1 MLIRGE
7 DSALDLP
14 STLTEEEKWHYDL
27 FGYLVLRQVVSPAE
41 VEQMLEIANRWFA
54 HPEAVP
60 EPVNVTQDEYSGV
73 LNNVQYGDRL
83 FERLSLNE
91 KALRIVMGLMWN
103 RPRLFN
109 CALVLQKQRPIRE
122 GEKERLHRDTSGF
135 DFPDGFYNP
144 HNDYQAGNGQI
155 YSNYVNTAITLV
167 DVPKDNGFMCIP
179 GTHKSQIKLPTTLDI
194 DNALAPAITFELK
207 AGDCLIFSSR
217 LMHGAKFWKV
227 DYPRRVVFNRYQF
240 SFYFNEN
247 YNLPIEAHRHC
258 ISDDQYALESV
269 QRSEKGFA
277 KRILERMEGE
287 RHYANAGRKMVFRSA
302 RLFCGPKR
310 RTESGC

>member
-7 DSALDLP
+7 DSAIDLQ

-27 FGYLVLRQVVSPAE
+27 FGYLVLRQVVSPTE
-41 VEQMLEIANRWFA
+41 VEQMLEVANGWFA
-54 HPEAVP
+54 DPEAAP

-73 LNNVQYGDRL
+73 LNNVQYGNRL

-91 KALRIVMGLMWN
+91 KVLRVVMGLMWN

-109 CALVLQKQRPIRE
+109 CALVLQRQHPISE

-135 DFPDGFYNP
+135 DFPDGFHNP

-167 DVPKDNGFMCIP
+167 DVPEDNGFMCIP
-179 GTHKSQIKLPTTLDI
+179 GTHKSRIKFPTTLDI
-194 DNALAPAITFELK
+194 DNELAPAITFELK
-207 AGDCLIFSSR
+207 AGDCLVFSSR

-247 YNLPIEAHRHC
+247 YSLPIEAHRHR
-258 ISDDQYALESV
+258 ISADQYALESI

-277 KRILERMEGE
+277 KRILEKLEKGE
-287 RHYANAGRKMVFRSA
+287 E
-302 RLFCGPKR
+302 LC
-310 RTESGC
+310 

>member
-7 DSALDLP
+7 DSAIDLP
-14 STLTEEEKWHYDL
+14 STLTEAEKWHYDL
-27 FGYLVLRQVVSPAE
+27 FGYLVLRQVVSPAGI
-41 VEQMLEIANRWFA
+41 EQMLEIVNRWFA
-54 HPEAVP
+54 HPETVP

-73 LNNVQYGDRL
+73 LNNVQYGDRI

-109 CALVLQKQRPIRE
+109 CALVLQKQRPIPE

-135 DFPDGFYNP
+135 DFPDGFHNS

-167 DVPKDNGFMCIP
+167 DVPMNNGFMCIP

-194 DNALAPAITFELK
+194 DNELAPAITFELK

-227 DYPRRVVFNRYQF
+227 DYPRCVVFNRYQF

-247 YNLPIEAHRHC
+247 YNLPIEAHRHS
-258 ISDDQYALESV
+258 ISDDQYELESI
-269 QRSEKGFA
+269 QRNEKGFA
-277 KRILERMEGE
+277 KRILKKLDEGE
-287 RHYANAGRKMVFRSA
+287 E
-302 RLFCGPKR
+302 LC
-310 RTESGC
+310 

>member
-7 DSALDLP
+7 DSAIDLP

-41 VEQMLEIANRWFA
+41 VEQMLEIANGWFA
-54 HPEAVP
+54 HPEVVP

-73 LNNVQYGDRL
+73 LNNVQYGDRI

-135 DFPDGFYNP
+135 DFPDGFHNP
-144 HNDYQAGNGQI
+144 HNDYQAGNVQM
-155 YSNYVNTAITLV
+155 YCNYVNTAITLV
-167 DVPKDNGFMCIP
+167 DVPQDNGFICIP
-179 GTHKSQIKLPTTLDI
+179 GTHKSQIKIPTTLDI
-194 DNALAPAITFELK
+194 DNELAPAITFELK

-217 LMHGAKFWKV
+217 LMHGAKFWKE

-247 YNLPIEAHRHC
+247 YNLPIETHQHC
-258 ISDDQYALESV
+258 ISDDQYELESV
-269 QRSEKGFA
+269 QRSEKEFA
-277 KRILERMEGE
+277 KRILKKLDNGE
-287 RHYANAGRKMVFRSA
+287 E
-302 RLFCGPKR
+302 LC
-310 RTESGC
+310 

>member
-7 DSALDLP
+7 DSAINLL

-41 VEQMLEIANRWFA
+41 VERMLEVANGWFA
-54 HPEAVP
+54 DPEAAP

-73 LNNVQYGDRL
+73 LGNIQYGDRI

-91 KALRIVMGLMWN
+91 EVLRVVMGLMWN

-109 CALVLQKQRPIRE
+109 CALVLQKQRPIPE
-122 GEKERLHRDTSGF
+122 DEKERLHRDTSGF
-135 DFPDGFYNP
+135 EFPDGFRNP

-179 GTHKSQIKLPTTLDI
+179 GTHKSRITFPTTLDI
-194 DNALAPAITFELK
+194 DNGLAPAITFELK
-207 AGDCLIFSSR
+207 AGDCLVFSPR
-217 LMHGAKFWKV
+217 LMHGTKFWKV
-227 DYPRRVVFNRYQF
+227 NYPRRVVFNRYQF

-247 YNLPIEAHRHC
+247 YNLPIEGYRHC
-258 ISDDQYALESV
+258 ISEDEYELESI
-269 QRSEKGFA
+269 QRNEKGFA
-277 KRILERMEGE
+277 KRILKKLETGE
-287 RHYANAGRKMVFRSA
+287 E
-302 RLFCGPKR
+302 LC
-310 RTESGC
+310 

>member
-7 DSALDLP
+7 DSAINLA

-27 FGYLVLRQVVSPAE
+27 FGYLVLRQVISPTE
-41 VEQMLEIANRWFA
+41 VERMLEIAKEWFA
-54 HPEAVP
+54 DPEAAP
-60 EPVNVTQDEYSGV
+60 EPVNVNQDDYSGV
-73 LNNVQYGDRL
+73 LNNVQYGDRI

-91 KALRIVMGLMWN
+91 KVMRIVMGLMWN

-109 CALVLQKQRPIRE
+109 CALVMQKQRPIGE
-122 GEKERLHRDTSGF
+122 DEKERLHRDTSGF
-135 DFPDGFYNP
+135 DFPDGFHNP

-167 DVPKDNGFMCIP
+167 DVPEDNGFMCIP
-179 GTHKSQIKLPTTLDI
+179 GTHKSRIELPETLDI
-194 DNALAPAITFELK
+194 DNEWAPAITFELK

-247 YNLPIEAHRHC
+247 YNLPIETHRDR
-258 ISDDQYALESV
+258 ISTDQYELESI
-269 QRSEKGFA
+269 QRSEKAFA
-277 KRILERMEGE
+277 KRILKKLENGE
-287 RHYANAGRKMVFRSA
+287 E
-302 RLFCGPKR
+302 LC
-310 RTESGC
+310 

>member
-7 DSALDLP
+7 DSAINLP

-27 FGYLVLRQVVSPAE
+27 FGYLVLRQVVSLTE

-54 HPEAVP
+54 DPEATP

-73 LNNVQYGDRL
+73 LGNIQYGDRI

-91 KALRIVMGLMWN
+91 KVLRVVMGLMWN

-109 CALVLQKQRPIRE
+109 CALVLQKQRPISE

-135 DFPDGFYNP
+135 EFPDGFHNP

-155 YSNYVNTAITLV
+155 YSNFVNTAITLV

-179 GTHKSQIKLPTTLDI
+179 GTHKSRITFPTTLEI
-194 DNALAPAITFELK
+194 DNEWAPAITFEAEGRGL
-207 AGDCLIFSSR
+207 SR
-217 LMHGAKFWKV
+217 LLAAV
-227 DYPRRVVFNRYQF
+227 D
-240 SFYFNEN
+240 
-247 YNLPIEAHRHC
+247 ARHE
-258 ISDDQYALESV
+258 ILES
-269 QRSEKGFA
+269 
-277 KRILERMEGE
+277 
-287 RHYANAGRKMVFRSA
+287 
-302 RLFCGPKR
+302 
-310 RTESGC
+310 

>member
-7 DSALDLP
+7 DSAINLP

-27 FGYLVLRQVVSPAE
+27 FGYLVLRQVVSPTG
-41 VEQMLEIANRWFA
+41 VEQMLGIANGWFA
-54 HPEAVP
+54 DPEAAP

-73 LNNVQYGDRL
+73 LGNIQYGDRI

-91 KALRIVMGLMWN
+91 EVLRVVMGLMWN

-109 CALVLQKQRPIRE
+109 CALVLQKQRPIPE
-122 GEKERLHRDTSGF
+122 SEKEKLHRDTSGF
-135 DFPDGFYNP
+135 EFPDGFRNP

-179 GTHKSQIKLPTTLDI
+179 GTHKSRITFPTTLDI
-194 DNALAPAITFELK
+194 DNGLAPAITFELK
-207 AGDCLIFSSR
+207 AGDCLVFSPR
-217 LMHGAKFWKV
+217 LMHGTKFWKV

-247 YNLPIEAHRHC
+247 YNLPIEGYQHC
-258 ISDDQYALESV
+258 ISEDEYELESI
-269 QRSEKGFA
+269 QRNEKGFA
-277 KRILERMEGE
+277 KRILKKLETGE
-287 RHYANAGRKMVFRSA
+287 E
-302 RLFCGPKR
+302 LC
-310 RTESGC
+310 

>member
-7 DSALDLP
+7 DSAINLP

-27 FGYLVLRQVVSPAE
+27 FGYLVLRQVVSPTG
-41 VEQMLEIANRWFA
+41 VEQMLGIANGWFA
-54 HPEAVP
+54 DPEAAP

-73 LNNVQYGDRL
+73 LGNIQYGDRI

-91 KALRIVMGLMWN
+91 EVLRVVMGLMWN

-109 CALVLQKQRPIRE
+109 CALVLQKQRPIPE

-135 DFPDGFYNP
+135 EFPDGFRNP

-167 DVPKDNGFMCIP
+167 DVPKNNGFMCIP
-179 GTHKSQIKLPTTLDI
+179 GTHKSRITFPTTLDI
-194 DNALAPAITFELK
+194 DNGLAPAITFELK
-207 AGDCLIFSSR
+207 AGDCLVFSPR
-217 LMHGAKFWKV
+217 LMHGTKFWKV
-227 DYPRRVVFNRYQF
+227 NYPRRVVFNRYQF

-247 YNLPIEAHRHC
+247 YNLPIEGYQHC
-258 ISDDQYALESV
+258 ISEDEYELESI
-269 QRSEKGFA
+269 QRNEKGFA
-277 KRILERMEGE
+277 KRILKKLETGE
-287 RHYANAGRKMVFRSA
+287 E
-302 RLFCGPKR
+302 LC
-310 RTESGC
+310 

>member
-1 MLIRGE
+1 M
-7 DSALDLP
+7 
-14 STLTEEEKWHYDL
+14 
-27 FGYLVLRQVVSPAE
+27 VSPAE

-54 HPEAVP
+54 HPEVVP

-73 LNNVQYGDRL
+73 LNNVQYGDRI

-109 CALVLQKQRPIRE
+109 CALVLQKQRPIPE

-167 DVPKDNGFMCIP
+167 DVPQDNGFMCIP

-194 DNALAPAITFELK
+194 DNEWAPAITFELK

-217 LMHGAKFWKV
+217 LMHGAKFWKE

-258 ISDDQYALESV
+258 ISDDQYELESV

-277 KRILERMEGE
+277 KRIVEKIDKGE
-287 RHYANAGRKMVFRSA
+287 E
-302 RLFCGPKR
+302 LC
-310 RTESGC
+310 

>member
-7 DSALDLP
+7 DSAVDLP

-27 FGYLVLRQVVSPAE
+27 FGYLVLRQVISPTE
-41 VEQMLEIANRWFA
+41 VGQMLEIANGWFA
-54 HPEAVP
+54 RPEAAP

-73 LNNVQYGDRL
+73 LNNVQYGDRI

-91 KALRIVMGLMWN
+91 KVMRIVMGLMWN

-109 CALVLQKQRPIRE
+109 CALVLQKQRPISE

-135 DFPDGFYNP
+135 DFPDGFHNP

-179 GTHKSQIKLPTTLDI
+179 GTHKSRIRFPTTFDI
-194 DNALAPAITFELK
+194 DNEWAPAITFELK

-217 LMHGAKFWKV
+217 LMHGAKFWKE
-227 DYPRRVVFNRYQF
+227 DYPRSSRFQSVSIQF
-240 SFYFNEN
+240 
-247 YNLPIEAHRHC
+247 LL
-258 ISDDQYALESV
+258 Q
-269 QRSEKGFA
+269 
-277 KRILERMEGE
+277 
-287 RHYANAGRKMVFRSA
+287 
-302 RLFCGPKR
+302 
-310 RTESGC
+310 

>member
-7 DSALDLP
+7 DSAINLP
-14 STLTEEEKWHYDL
+14 STLTEKEKWHYDL

-41 VEQMLEIANRWFA
+41 VEQMLDIANGWFA
-54 HPEAVP
+54 NPEAAP

-73 LNNVQYGDRL
+73 LGNIQYGDRI

-91 KALRIVMGLMWN
+91 KIVRVVMGLMWN

-109 CALVLQKQRPIRE
+109 CALVLQKQRPIPE
-122 GEKERLHRDTSGF
+122 GEQERLHRDTSGF
-135 DFPDGFYNP
+135 EFPDGFHNP

-167 DVPKDNGFMCIP
+167 DVPTDNGFMCIP
-179 GTHKSQIKLPTTLDI
+179 GTHKSRIQFPTTLDI
-194 DNALAPAITFELK
+194 DNELAPAITFELK
-207 AGDCLIFSSR
+207 AGDCLVFSPR
-217 LMHGAKFWKV
+217 LMHGTKFWKI

-247 YNLPIEAHRHC
+247 YSLPIEAHRHC
-258 ISDDQYALESV
+258 ISADQYELESI
-269 QRSEKGFA
+269 QRGEKGFA
-277 KRILERMEGE
+277 KRILKKLEKGE
-287 RHYANAGRKMVFRSA
+287 E
-302 RLFCGPKR
+302 LC
-310 RTESGC
+310 